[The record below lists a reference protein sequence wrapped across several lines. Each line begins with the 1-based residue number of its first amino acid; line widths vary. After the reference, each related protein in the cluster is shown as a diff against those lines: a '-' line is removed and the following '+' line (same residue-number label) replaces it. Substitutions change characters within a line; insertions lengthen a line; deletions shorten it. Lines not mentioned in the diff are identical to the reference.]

1 MLHSPFSC
9 LAAAHRSITMCY
21 YIELCKLNTG
31 QAYRSGWRMQGHF
44 TYPKSQRPT
53 SSSLVTR
60 VPLPVGS
67 LHTSCAR
74 HHVQK
79 LKASIRSTAKQTHTQ
94 TSPCQ
99 ESDNVFFF
107 SLPWLPDPL
116 GSVSMKLFIF
126 LIFNTA
132 NPAWSLLNYF
142 QTCRESSAGHSSKV
156 WALGRERRQG
166 WIVLNSNRVLQGAL
180 WAWIYEACCT
190 PAWPTQLVCPIMSP
204 QTKQSQDLWLNWPDK
219 AFCSVVATSATQTS

>member
-99 ESDNVFFF
+99 ESDNVVFFLSSMTSRSTWLCFYETLYF
-107 SLPWLPDPL
+107 SNFQHCKPCLKP
-116 GSVSMKLFIF
+116 VKLFPYMPRIQC
-126 LIFNTA
+126 
-132 NPAWSLLNYF
+132 WS
-142 QTCRESSAGHSSKV
+142 Q
-156 WALGRERRQG
+156 Q
-166 WIVLNSNRVLQGAL
+166 
-180 WAWIYEACCT
+180 
-190 PAWPTQLVCPIMSP
+190 
-204 QTKQSQDLWLNWPDK
+204 
-219 AFCSVVATSATQTS
+219 